1 MPLFSAIVKSL
12 GSEFQYEHREATLM
26 SMTKVLLKNKII
38 KRRADGIVRYHHDEI
53 LLIELCGAFGN
64 TLMSKIQFDR
74 HKAVYGM
81 LGMLKFLADKYEHGS
96 LQTFKKLEIVFI
108 HTKGKIFYRCI

>member
-1 MPLFSAIVKSL
+1 
-12 GSEFQYEHREATLM
+12 M
-26 SMTKVLLKNKII
+26 SMTEVLLRNKII
-38 KRRADGIVRYHHDEI
+38 KRRAQGYLADGIVRFHHDEI

-81 LGMLKFLADKYEHGS
+81 LGMLKFLADKYEYGS
-96 LQTFKKLEIVFI
+96 LLTFKKLEIVFI